1 MIYQPLL
8 DTQAEDS
15 SQMTVYPTSKLHLP
29 ETLSNFKTMSM
40 PFTNG
45 NRLGWCS
52 SILWRVKAYVSP
64 ANRNLSL
71 PLNYIIHERD
81 LGESQIC
88 LVSGTQCRQQAQLEH
103 PFHVY
108 AVEKAKGRLQN
119 PTAGWPAVPPG
130 FYCSE
135 QWQPPGTGRN
145 RRSTGGWVLKPPLTQ
160 LLISLDPEDLCET
173 HPWILIC
180 CLGSTSKKPKKKP
193 KKKKKKSTP
202 VVVVPGSSG
211 IYERKANV
219 KVHSYYTAI
228 ALRCRYINYFLPQ
241 VTAASPHFKLKWI

>member
-119 PTAGWPAVPPG
+119 PTGGSARFLLFWTMTTA
-130 FYCSE
+130 
-135 QWQPPGTGRN
+135 RN
-145 RRSTGGWVLKPPLTQ
+145 RTEPPVNWRLGFEAAPNPT
-160 LLISLDPEDLCET
+160 LILISLEPEDLCET

-180 CLGSTSKKPKKKP
+180 CLGSTSKNQ
-193 KKKKKKSTP
+193 KKKKKKKKKRAHPS
-202 VVVVPGSSG
+202 
-211 IYERKANV
+211 
-219 KVHSYYTAI
+219 
-228 ALRCRYINYFLPQ
+228 
-241 VTAASPHFKLKWI
+241 

>member
-15 SQMTVYPTSKLHLP
+15 SQMTVYPTSKIHLP

-40 PFTNG
+40 PFRNG
-45 NRLGWCS
+45 NRLGWCN
-52 SILWRVKAYVSP
+52 SILWRVKAFVSP

-108 AVEKAKGRLQN
+108 AVEKANATFIFLG
-119 PTAGWPAVPPG
+119 P
-130 FYCSE
+130 
-135 QWQPPGTGRN
+135 
-145 RRSTGGWVLKPPLTQ
+145 RRPLWDPSLNTH
-160 LLISLDPEDLCET
+160 LLFGIN
-173 HPWILIC
+173 I
-180 CLGSTSKKPKKKP
+180 KKP
-193 KKKKKKSTP
+193 KKKKKMGTP

-228 ALRCRYINYFLPQ
+228 ALWCRYINYFLPQ
-241 VTAASPHFKLKWI
+241 VTAASLHFKLKWI

>member
-15 SQMTVYPTSKLHLP
+15 SQKTVYPRSKLHLP

-40 PFTNG
+40 PFRNR

-88 LVSGTQCRQQAQLEH
+88 LVSGTQSRQQAQLEH

-108 AVEKAKGRLQN
+108 AVEKANATLIFLG
-119 PTAGWPAVPPG
+119 P
-130 FYCSE
+130 
-135 QWQPPGTGRN
+135 
-145 RRSTGGWVLKPPLTQ
+145 RRPLWDPSLN
-160 LLISLDPEDLCET
+160 LLFGIN
-173 HPWILIC
+173 I
-180 CLGSTSKKPKKKP
+180 KKPKKKKKEKEKEK

-219 KVHSYYTAI
+219 KVHSR
-228 ALRCRYINYFLPQ
+228 LFLK
-241 VTAASPHFKLKWI
+241 HCGIGHLKN